1 MQQIYLHVNM
11 CSEVDNSKQLVS
23 FLEKM
28 EKLKRLKNY
37 KNVIVNL
44 YYEEEKGHDG
54 LGKDEAIIEIYKLLE
69 L

>member
-1 MQQIYLHVNM
+1 
-11 CSEVDNSKQLVS
+11 
-23 FLEKM
+23 M